1 MTVKQKFEK
10 EANLIITDKFM
21 AQADI
26 EISEWSTADGYTV
39 YVMCED
45 PRRLNWEAEVW
56 YYQPSFDDIMD
67 YIRIDHGNDE
77 PIVIACDD
85 IEQYF
90 DEYYMLDWL
99 ASNMDEEEFE
109 KFTEEGNHG

>member
-1 MTVKQKFEK
+1 MTVKEKFEQ
-10 EANLIITDKFM
+10 EANLVITDRFM

-56 YYQPSFDDIMD
+56 YYKPSFDDIMQ
-67 YIRIDHGNDE
+67 YIGMDRSSE
-77 PIVIACDD
+77 YPTTIACDD
-85 IEQYF
+85 IEDYF

-99 ASNMDEEEFE
+99 SSNMDEEAFEEFS
-109 KFTEEGNHG
+109 NNVN